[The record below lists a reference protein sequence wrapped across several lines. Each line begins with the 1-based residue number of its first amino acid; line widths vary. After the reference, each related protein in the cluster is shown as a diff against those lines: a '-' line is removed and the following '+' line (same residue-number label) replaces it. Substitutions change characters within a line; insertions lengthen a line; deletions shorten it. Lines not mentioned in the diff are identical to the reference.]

1 MRIGR
6 KFDRTFPH
14 RVKPDTK
21 SQDSAQYQV
30 KLDKIEEAF
39 YRLTNPEQ

>member
-1 MRIGR
+1 M
-6 KFDRTFPH
+6 TLQAYPH
-14 RVKPDTK
+14 GVKSDTK